1 MAASIQALA
10 GAGARIPLPL
20 QWRGLELFLD
30 RSNPLHWLVA
40 AVLLASGLACAWIG
54 VRDGFVRRRMPTS
67 GGLLEGRKAQAAGAL
82 YLLTGL
88 GGVLGAVLF
97 ALRGR

>member
-1 MAASIQALA
+1 M
-10 GAGARIPLPL
+10 
-20 QWRGLELFLD
+20 ELFLD
-30 RSNPLHWLVA
+30 RSNPLHWIVA
-40 AVLLASGLACAWIG
+40 AVLLVSGLACAWIG

-67 GGLLEGRKAQAAGAL
+67 GGLLEGGSALAAGVL

-88 GGVLGAVLF
+88 GGLAGAVLF